1 MHNCLIG
8 AMHIFAFAGR
18 EGPGETAQMLLAN
31 VISIK
36 ILCVGPVI
44 LHTLLK
50 EYELITAILYP

>member
-1 MHNCLIG
+1 
-8 AMHIFAFAGR
+8 MHIFAFAGR